1 MKCVKKGGEIQRVT
15 DERASTMVKSGWAYC
30 PKSEWKTTSRNA
42 TGGKK
47 AQKVPAEKAEKAEK
61 ADELKE
67 SSKKSDKSKEYR
79 SSKYKRKNENRES
92 GE

>member
-47 AQKVPAEKAEKAEK
+47 AQKVPAEKAEKA
-61 ADELKE
+61 DELKE

>member
-15 DERASTMVKSGWAYC
+15 DERASTMVKSEWAYC

-47 AQKVPAEKAEKAEK
+47 AQKVPAEKAEK